1 MFDTFLQ
8 SFLEKI
14 KEFNKLHLILGG
26 ITIVLLI
33 IYVIRKYKSKNN
45 SQPTPT
51 EGEECFNGMCQ
62 IPPHLKETIS
72 LEEQHPMPVEPVLTP
87 ENVQSQELNQVNN
100 LDEVE
105 VSKEELQEQEVE
117 TNVVNNNEED
127 TNTEN

>member
-33 IYVIRKYKSKNN
+33 IYAIRKYKSKNN
-45 SQPTPT
+45 SQPIPT
-51 EGEECFNGMCQ
+51 EGEECFNGVCQ

-72 LEEQHPMPVEPVLTP
+72 LEEQHPMPVEPVLTL
-87 ENVQSQELNQVNN
+87 EKVQSQEVNQVNN

-105 VSKEELQEQEVE
+105 EPKEELQEQEVE
-117 TNVVNNNEED
+117 TQEVNEEVK
-127 TNTEN
+127 NTEN